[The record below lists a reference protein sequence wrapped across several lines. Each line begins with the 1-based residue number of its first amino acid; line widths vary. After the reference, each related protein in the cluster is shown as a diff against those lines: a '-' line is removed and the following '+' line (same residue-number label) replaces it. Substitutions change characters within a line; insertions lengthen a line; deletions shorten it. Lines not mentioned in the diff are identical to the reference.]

1 MWTYLPPSPIY
12 TRSINCR
19 VLFPGY
25 RFLHESR
32 FFLDWGYK
40 RTRSVHEDRCRVSR
54 HLYSVWYKCT
64 RSVHE
69 VAIFLDVFILF
80 VYNFPRMPH
89 FRAFKMAEEYTKGSR
104 LFCPA
109 AVYGLSRSPYTVFLL
124 PVWLCICLIETF

>member
-19 VLFPGY
+19 VLFSGY

-64 RSVHE
+64 RSVHFLTFSYFLSI
-69 VAIFLDVFILF
+69 IFQGCPISGRSKWRKSTQKAADFF
-80 VYNFPRMPH
+80 V
-89 FRAFKMAEEYTKGSR
+89 
-104 LFCPA
+104 
-109 AVYGLSRSPYTVFLL
+109 LL
-124 PVWLCICLIETF
+124 PSMVYLVAPTPCFYCPCGFIFAS